1 MSRAKLEYGPSEI
14 MAQLIISCK
23 SFIYSMTTPIISAA
37 TIPVISRL
45 RSILSGSIGNLVEW
59 YDWYAYSA
67 FALYFAPVFF
77 PQGSSTAQLLNT
89 AAIFAVGFLMR
100 PLGAWLLG
108 AYADR
113 HGRRAALL
121 LSVRLMAGGSL
132 LIAAAPGYAQI
143 GVAAPAL
150 LLLAR
155 LVQGISVGGEYGTSA
170 TYLSEMAGA
179 RHRGFWSS
187 FQYLTL
193 MGGQLL
199 ALVVQLGLQAVLTP
213 AQLGEWGW
221 RVPFVIG
228 ALAAL
233 GALYLRTHM
242 GETEAFEAKKRRDTA
257 GETAAEGEGHAPSPG
272 QMARLMQH
280 PRAVL
285 TVVGLTLGGTL
296 AFYTF
301 TTYAQ
306 KFLVNTSGFTKE
318 QATLISFGVMA
329 VALLF
334 QPLLGA
340 ISDKVGR
347 RPVLLMFGI
356 GATLGTVPLLR
367 LLAHTHDAWVAAG
380 LLIAALFVVSG
391 YTSISAVVKAELFPT
406 EIRALGV
413 GLPFAL
419 TVAIFGGTAEYVALF
434 AKAHGVEEWF
444 YWYVTGC
451 ALLSLLVYWRMG
463 ETRAEKGQ
471 MAAD

>member
-1 MSRAKLEYGPSEI
+1 MNS
-14 MAQLIISCK
+14 
-23 SFIYSMTTPIISAA
+23 TPAPA
-37 TIPVISRL
+37 VISRL
-45 RSILSGSIGNLVEW
+45 RSIVSGSIGNLVEW

-77 PQGSSTAQLLNT
+77 PKGSPTAQLLNT

-113 HGRRAALL
+113 NGRRAALL
-121 LSVRLMAGGSL
+121 LSVQLMAGGSL

-143 GVAAPAL
+143 GVVAPAL

-199 ALVVQLGLQAVLTP
+199 ALLVQLGLQQVLT
-213 AQLGEWGW
+213 AGQLGDWGW

-228 ALAAL
+228 ALAAM

-242 GETEAFEAKKRRDTA
+242 GETAAFEQKQQAA
-257 GETAAEGEGHAPSPG
+257 SVVAEGEGHVPTPG
-272 QMARLMQH
+272 QMRQLLRH

-306 KFLVNTSGFTKE
+306 KFLVNTAGFSKE
-318 QATLISFGVMA
+318 SATLISFGVMA

-334 QPLLGA
+334 QPLLGT

-356 GATLGTVPLLR
+356 GTTLGTVPLLR
-367 LLAHTHDAWVAAG
+367 LLAQTHDAWTAAG

-419 TVAIFGGTAEYVALF
+419 TVAIFGGTAEYVALL
-434 AKAHGVEEWF
+434 AKDHGVEEWF

-451 ALLSLLVYWRMG
+451 AFLSLLVYWRMG
-463 ETRAEKGQ
+463 ETRGDKGRMAE
-471 MAAD
+471 D

>member
-1 MSRAKLEYGPSEI
+1 MTASDPTTSRA
-14 MAQLIISCK
+14 
-23 SFIYSMTTPIISAA
+23 
-37 TIPVISRL
+37 VSRL
-45 RSILSGSIGNLVEW
+45 RSIISGSIGNLVEW

-77 PQGSSTAQLLNT
+77 PKGSPTAQLLNT

-132 LIAAAPGYAQI
+132 LIAATPGYARI

-150 LLLAR
+150 LLFAR

-179 RHRGFWSS
+179 KHRGFWSS

-199 ALVVQLGLQAVLTP
+199 ALMVQLGLQRLLTP
-213 AQLGEWGW
+213 VEMGEWGW

-228 ALAAL
+228 AVAAM

-242 GETEAFEAKKRRDTA
+242 GETAAFEQHMQGLAAD
-257 GETAAEGEGHAPSPG
+257 AEGEGPAPTRG
-272 QMARLMQH
+272 QMHLLMQH

-306 KFLVNTSGFTKE
+306 KFLVNTAGFSKE

-334 QPLLGA
+334 QPLMGA
-340 ISDKVGR
+340 LSDKVGR
-347 RPVLLMFGI
+347 RPVLMMFGF

-367 LLAHTHDAWVAAG
+367 LLAQTHDAWVAAG

-406 EIRALGV
+406 SIRALGV

-419 TVAIFGGTAEYVALF
+419 TVAIFGGTAEYVALL
-434 AKAHGVEEWF
+434 AKNQGVEEWF

-451 ALLSLLVYWRMG
+451 AFISLLVYWWMG
-463 ETRAEKGQ
+463 DTREAGLMDE
-471 MAAD
+471 

>member
-1 MSRAKLEYGPSEI
+1 L
-14 MAQLIISCK
+14 
-23 SFIYSMTTPIISAA
+23 FICFMTTPTPA
-37 TIPVISRL
+37 TPVSRL
-45 RSILSGSIGNLVEW
+45 RSIISGSIGNLVEW

-77 PQGSSTAQLLNT
+77 PKGSATAQLLNT

-121 LSVRLMAGGSL
+121 LSVQFMAGGSL
-132 LIAAAPGYAQI
+132 LIAATPGYARI

-199 ALVVQLGLQAVLTP
+199 ALAVQLGLQQVLSP
-213 AQLGEWGW
+213 AQMGEWGW
-221 RVPFVIG
+221 RIPFVLG
-228 ALAAL
+228 AAAAL

-242 GETEAFEAKKRRDTA
+242 A
-257 GETAAEGEGHAPSPG
+257 ETAAFEQQGTAVPAEQRPG
-272 QMARLMQH
+272 QLQMLLQH

-306 KFLVNTSGFTKE
+306 KFLVNTVGFGKE
-318 QATLISFGVMA
+318 QATLISFVVMA

-334 QPLLGA
+334 QPLMGA
-340 ISDKVGR
+340 ISDRVGR
-347 RPVLLMFGI
+347 RPVLLLFGI

-367 LLAHTHDAWVAAG
+367 LLAHTHSASTAAG
-380 LLIAALFVVSG
+380 LLIAALLVVSA

-413 GLPFAL
+413 GLPYAL

-434 AKAHGVEEWF
+434 AKERGVEEWY

-451 ALLSLLVYWRMG
+451 ALLSLLVYWQMG

-471 MAAD
+471 MAE

>member
-1 MSRAKLEYGPSEI
+1 MT
-14 MAQLIISCK
+14 K
-23 SFIYSMTTPIISAA
+23 SLVAP
-37 TIPVISRL
+37 PVSRL
-45 RSILSGSIGNLVEW
+45 RSIISGSIGNLVEW

-77 PQGSSTAQLLNT
+77 PNGDATAKLLNT

-132 LIAAAPGYAQI
+132 LIAATPGHARI

-199 ALVVQLGLQAVLTP
+199 ALVVQLGLQQLLTP
-213 AQLGEWGW
+213 AQLGAWGW

-228 ALAAL
+228 AVAAL

-242 GETEAFEAKKRRDTA
+242 GETAAFEQHQQGLAATA
-257 GETAAEGEGHAPSPG
+257 DAEGEGRAPSMG
-272 QMARLMQH
+272 QMQLLLQH

-306 KFLVNTSGFTKE
+306 KFLVNTSGFSKE

-347 RPVLLMFGI
+347 RPVLLLFGI

-367 LLAHTHDAWVAAG
+367 LLAHTTDAWVAAG

-419 TVAIFGGTAEYVALF
+419 TVAIFGGTAEYVALL
-434 AKAHGVEEWF
+434 AKDRGVEEWF
-444 YWYVTGC
+444 YWYVTAC
-451 ALLSLLVYWRMG
+451 AFISLLVYWQMG
-463 ETRAEKGQ
+463 ETRAEKGR
-471 MAAD
+471 MLE

>member
-1 MSRAKLEYGPSEI
+1 MNPPTAP
-14 MAQLIISCK
+14 
-23 SFIYSMTTPIISAA
+23 PI
-37 TIPVISRL
+37 ISRL
-45 RSILSGSIGNLVEW
+45 RSIVSGSIGNLVEW

-77 PQGSSTAQLLNT
+77 PKGSPTAQLLNT

-121 LSVRLMAGGSL
+121 LSVQLMAGGSL
-132 LIAAAPGYAQI
+132 LIAAAPGYATI

-179 RHRGFWSS
+179 KHRGFWSS

-199 ALVVQLGLQAVLTP
+199 ALLVQLALQQVLT
-213 AQLGEWGW
+213 AGQLANWGW

-228 ALAAL
+228 ALAAM

-242 GETEAFEAKKRRDTA
+242 GETDAFVQKQQ
-257 GETAAEGEGHAPSPG
+257 AAAAVPEGEGQAPTRS
-272 QMARLMQH
+272 QMQQLMQH

-306 KFLVNTSGFTKE
+306 KFLVNTAGFTKE
-318 QATLISFGVMA
+318 SATLISFGVMA

-334 QPLLGA
+334 QPLLGTV
-340 ISDKVGR
+340 SDKIGR

-367 LLAHTHDAWVAAG
+367 QLAQTHDAWTAAG

-434 AKAHGVEEWF
+434 AKDHGVEEWF

-451 ALLSLLVYWRMG
+451 AFLSLLVYWRMG
-463 ETRAEKGQ
+463 ETRGEQGRMAE
-471 MAAD
+471 